1 MAASSLGGVSSIKLS
16 NFYSNFTKTKCCRLV
31 TLDGTRRAWISQ
43 KPIELAGLVQS
54 RRCSAPLSVTCATSS
69 DNMNNLED
77 GSEGKKSNKPKTQIF
92 PNSLEVESLLT
103 EICNTTTIA
112 EFELKLGDFRLYV
125 TRNLNGRSIP
135 SVPPSPLPI
144 NSNTS
149 VESHDSNGP
158 VGTTSLAISKPNTF
172 QGGVQRLLETATD
185 EGLVI
190 LQSSKV
196 GYFTRS
202 RTIKGKRAPPSC
214 KEKQTVKEG
223 QVLCFIE
230 QLGGEVPIKSD
241 ISGEVIRILRKD
253 GEPVGYGD
261 ALIAILPSFPGIKK
275 LQ

>member
-1 MAASSLGGVSSIKLS
+1 
-16 NFYSNFTKTKCCRLV
+16 
-31 TLDGTRRAWISQ
+31 
-43 KPIELAGLVQS
+43 
-54 RRCSAPLSVTCATSS
+54 
-69 DNMNNLED
+69 MNNLED
-77 GSEGKKSNKPKTQIF
+77 GSEGKKSNKPKTRIF